1 MIENT
6 RLTREEEGAMLKQ
19 IWEELRFTRTEVKE
33 VREKLDEHV
42 DRNNSDFKK
51 IESQVSEVKTEIS
64 GHRLKLGLMF
74 SAIGLALAGV
84 VSWLVN
90 HTDRLS

>member
-19 IWEELRFTRTEVKE
+19 IWEE
-33 VREKLDEHV
+33 VRYVRKKLDTHV
-42 DRNNSDFKK
+42 EQNDSDFKEIK
-51 IESQVSEVKTEIS
+51 EEVATVKTEIS

-90 HTDRLS
+90 HTDRLN